1 MTKHYPPLVALG
13 ESNAAGVR
21 QSFAQSRLWFLH
33 QMAPERAQHNIVTR
47 MTLSGVPLDAA
58 RLEQALNAVCQRHS
72 VLRSCYRTTADGQE
86 QWVPAAFRFHLETL
100 DLTPLPPQ
108 SRDSALQQYMRDDL
122 AKAFDLERGPVW
134 RASLVD
140 IDAQRQELIITLHH
154 IAFDGRSGE
163 ILLLDLMH
171 AYAEPPSGVASPAP
185 LQYGDFAAWEPH
197 YMTPTLIAEEVAFWR
212 DHLAGMP
219 VQLAFADRP
228 RPAGPAKAGR
238 HAVALP
244 ADLVERLKKAAR
256 AQRQPLFVLL
266 ATLFNVWLRYVS
278 GQSRFL
284 VGTDV
289 HGRDLPELADIF
301 GFFVNQ
307 LTLTCELA
315 DDTTLAELLVQTRH
329 SIRQAHAHRQL
340 PFDLL
345 VSHLA
350 PQRQAD
356 RSPLFQVKFNYQ
368 RDRFCSHTFGDA
380 RITHTQVLQDLAGFD
395 LVLDLMHRR
404 DEIEATL
411 EYNQHLFGAEEI
423 ERLSAVWL
431 HLLDH
436 LDGLLDQPIEALCE
450 HLQRWNDAHLHQQQS
465 QQARQSRTRLASTVR
480 RTVSL

>member
-1 MTKHYPPLVALG
+1 
-13 ESNAAGVR
+13 
-21 QSFAQSRLWFLH
+21 
-33 QMAPERAQHNIVTR
+33 
-47 MTLSGVPLDAA
+47 
-58 RLEQALNAVCQRHS
+58 
-72 VLRSCYRTTADGQE
+72 
-86 QWVPAAFRFHLETL
+86 
-100 DLTPLPPQ
+100 
-108 SRDSALQQYMRDDL
+108 
-122 AKAFDLERGPVW
+122 
-134 RASLVD
+134 
-140 IDAQRQELIITLHH
+140 
-154 IAFDGRSGE
+154 
-163 ILLLDLMH
+163 
-171 AYAEPPSGVASPAP
+171 
-185 LQYGDFAAWEPH
+185 
-197 YMTPTLIAEEVAFWR
+197 
-212 DHLAGMP
+212 
-219 VQLAFADRP
+219 
-228 RPAGPAKAGR
+228 
-238 HAVALP
+238 
-244 ADLVERLKKAAR
+244 
-256 AQRQPLFVLL
+256 
-266 ATLFNVWLRYVS
+266 FNVWLRYVS

-307 LTLTCELA
+307 LTLKCELA

-431 HLLDH
+431 HLLNH

-450 HLQRWNDAHLHQQQS
+450 HQQRWNDAHLHQQQS